1 MTAGCGDGAAS
12 GAPHDHG
19 VPALEL
25 RTTRGRTAGSPWNT
39 LRCAERETPTTGK
52 GR

>member
-19 VPALEL
+19 VRRSAALDAATDGRFAVEYAAL
-25 RTTRGRTAGSPWNT
+25 R
-39 LRCAERETPTTGK
+39 
-52 GR
+52 